1 MSSRSFRR
9 VLAGLLVTSFL
20 SLTSPVSAK
29 AVDLPALPDVPS
41 LWAHAWQWLTEQMAA
56 AGGGT
61 DAAASAEVLEES
73 KSDAGWTI
81 DPNG

>member
-1 MSSRSFRR
+1 MSSQFFRR

-29 AVDLPALPDVPS
+29 AVDLPELPDASS

-56 AGGGT
+56 GEET
-61 DAAASAEVLEES
+61 DAAASTEVLEES